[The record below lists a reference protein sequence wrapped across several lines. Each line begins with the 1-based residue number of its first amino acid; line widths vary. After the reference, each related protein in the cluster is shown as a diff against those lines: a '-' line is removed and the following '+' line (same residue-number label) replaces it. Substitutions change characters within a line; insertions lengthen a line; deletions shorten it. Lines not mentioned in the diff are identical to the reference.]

1 MKERQDL
8 RDVEK
13 ELEKDDVLSMFSSTR
28 YALWQRR
35 NIMASSAA
43 SEGAVEFFLT
53 RVRCKFTAESAGER
67 ISKIGLTFWEVMGKS

>member
-53 RVRCKFTAESAGER
+53 
-67 ISKIGLTFWEVMGKS
+67 